1 MRHSQYSL
9 SNAAAM
15 LGLIVIV
22 TLSAAAQSS
31 PHPPD
36 LFHANTRSVVLDV
49 FVTDDTGQ
57 PVAGLTQDVFVIRE
71 AGVPQQTRSFQ
82 AVNAATPLS
91 DLTPRTILLIDE
103 LNTRFTDLAY
113 VHYAINKLMHQGG
126 ATLEQPTAL
135 YMLTGR
141 GLTVAQGYTRDPAV
155 IDAAMRAQ
163 PVSPVWRPEAEVSDL
178 VDRMNTSIR
187 ALQQIAAASVGVP
200 GHKTLIWISPGFPVF
215 SSLRVN
221 QHARDHVFDS
231 IRQLSDHL
239 LQAHMS
245 IDTVDPRGVI
255 PHVLL
260 DLPNTPGPQNQQGSV
275 NINSSQTY
283 MRALSDASPTSVTDI
298 AIQTLAHETGGHSF
312 FGRNDVDREIATS
325 MQQAGSYYTL
335 SYTPANHDFHGEFR
349 KLQVTLVRPS
359 NGHPTT
365 RDGYFAL
372 RDEPSPDP
380 NVRAAPLLDALLAP
394 LDYSAIRIPIIYA
407 ISTGPGSTMT
417 VHMAVSS
424 EALTWI
430 ADGKGHFH
438 ANVIVAAASQA
449 SGKPWKPAIMTALE
463 VAASG
468 VSSTPPR
475 QMAHVEFAVPY
486 RNLPSSKV
494 ERWRVVL
501 QDEATRRI
509 GSSEFKLK

>member
-1 MRHSQYSL
+1 MTHSQYPL
-9 SNAAAM
+9 LNAAAT
-15 LGLIVIV
+15 LGLLFIV
-22 TLSAAAQSS
+22 TVAAAAQSS

-36 LFHANTRSVVLDV
+36 LFHTNTRTVVLDV

-57 PVAGLTQDVFVIRE
+57 PVAGLTQDAFVIRE
-71 AGVPQQTRSFQ
+71 AGVPQQIHSFQ

-91 DLTPRTILLIDE
+91 DLTPRTILLVDE

-113 VHYAINKLMHQGG
+113 VRYAINKLMHQGG
-126 ATLEQPTAL
+126 TTLEQPTAL
-135 YMLTGR
+135 YMLTDR
-141 GLTVAQGYTRDPAV
+141 GLTVAQGYTRDPAA

-163 PVSPVWRPEAEVSDL
+163 PVTPLWRPEAEVRDL
-178 VDRMNTSIR
+178 VDRMNTSMR
-187 ALQQIAAASVGVP
+187 ALQQIAAANVGVD

-215 SSLRVN
+215 SALRMN
-221 QHARDHVFDS
+221 QHAHDHLFDS

-239 LQAHMS
+239 LQARMT

-255 PHVLL
+255 PHVFLN
-260 DLPNTPGPQNQQGSV
+260 LPNTPGPQNQQGSV
-275 NINSSQTY
+275 NINSSQAY
-283 MRALSDASPTSVTDI
+283 MRALSDATPTSVTDI

-349 KLQVTLVRPS
+349 KLQVTLVHPS
-359 NGHPTT
+359 GGHPTT

-372 RDEPSPDP
+372 RDEASPDP
-380 NVRAAPLLDALLAP
+380 SVRAAPLLDALLAP
-394 LDYSAIRIPIIYA
+394 LDYSGIQIPIIYA
-407 ISTGPGSTMT
+407 ISTGPGSKMT

-430 ADGKGHFH
+430 ADGKGHFN
-438 ANVIVAAASQA
+438 ASVIVAVASQE

-463 VAASG
+463 IAASG
-468 VSSTPPR
+468 AASTPPR
-475 QMAHVEFAVPY
+475 KMAPVEFAVPY
-486 RNLPSSKV
+486 RNLPSSKA

-509 GSSEFKLK
+509 GSSEFKLR